1 MNIEAVLEKKVNGLY
16 DLEVTELADELTN
29 KIEKKKTKLQGY
41 ESSFITLN
49 KSEVIDIFNK
59 YASVKQTGSSSSVA
73 LRLFIKAII
82 SHRVE
87 QNGKERIAKSLLSK
101 VENFFKEDK

>member
-1 MNIEAVLEKKVNGLY
+1 MKIEKVLEKKVNNLY
-16 DLEVTELADELTN
+16 DIEVLELAKEITD

-41 ESSFITLN
+41 DASSVTLS
-49 KSEVIDIFNK
+49 KSEVVDIFEK
-59 YASVKQTGSSSSVA
+59 YATEKQYGSPSTVS
-73 LRLFIKAII
+73 LKLFIKAMI

-101 VENFFKEDK
+101 VESFFKEDK